1 MPEMPTSAHHDVILG
16 EDADARIWRVTVL
29 LMTQREGRSVL
40 GHVVGLYTKL
50 ELNTVDR
57 DAPVTYFLS
66 RLQGEVKWVIDA
78 KFGSDGYPHYAHG
91 FGERTSVTRTIVK
104 PVARVLDDLALALGL
119 AEAVGENVPL
129 VLAAYWPTP
138 RHP

>member
-1 MPEMPTSAHHDVILG
+1 MPEISTPAHLSVILG
-16 EDADARIWRVTVL
+16 EGADARILQVTVSL
-29 LMTQREGRSVL
+29 IAQREGHSAL
-40 GHVVGLYTKL
+40 GHVVGLYAKL

-66 RLQGEVKWVIDA
+66 RLQGEVAWVIDA

-91 FGERTSVTRTIVK
+91 FGERTSATRTIVK
-104 PVARVLDDLALALGL
+104 PVARVLDDLALVLGL

-129 VLAAYWPTP
+129 VLAVYWPTP

>member
-1 MPEMPTSAHHDVILG
+1 MPEIPNPAHHDVILG
-16 EDADARIWRVTVL
+16 EDTDARIVRVTVSL
-29 LMTQREGRSVL
+29 IAQREGHSAL
-40 GHVVGLYTKL
+40 GHVVGLYAKV
-50 ELNTVDR
+50 ELNADDR

-66 RLQGEVKWVIDA
+66 RLERETKWVIDA

-91 FGERTSVTRTIVK
+91 FGERTSAIRTIAK

-119 AEAVGENVPL
+119 AEAIRESVPL

-138 RHP
+138 RYP